1 MEKNQQRIDKM
12 LRYRWVVWGVLAL
25 TYIIVFF
32 HRLAIGVVRED
43 LVRDF
48 NISGTTFANIGS
60 TYFYAYMLM
69 QIPSGILADS
79 LGARKTV
86 TLGTLLAGIGSV
98 IFGLAPSLPF
108 VFLGRLLVG
117 IGVSV
122 VFIAILKIQS
132 QWFFDREFGTM
143 SGVTSFVGN
152 LGGIIAQTPLALMVT
167 YFTWRSTF
175 TAIGVISIALGIL
188 CYLIVRNTPEEMGFP
203 TIAEIEGIT
212 RDQKPME
219 KPPLLKGLVQCLK
232 NWKTWPSFFVFTG
245 FYGAFVTLTGTW
257 GQSYLVEVYG
267 MEPALAPNYLMA
279 AVLGMALGSIVV
291 GKVSDMMKRRKT
303 PMLIFGG
310 IYLLCWSLIVFW
322 NGGQPPLGI
331 LYPLF
336 FVLGFSCPIYV
347 LGWACS
353 KEVNHP
359 AIAGISTSI
368 VNIGGFLG
376 GAVLPPLLGKVFD
389 TFGGQLP
396 PLELYHKAFLYC
408 WIFTLAGFLFVFTVK
423 ETNCK
428 NIYQEK
434 SASQNT

>member
-1 MEKNQQRIDKM
+1 MQKNQQSIDKM

-86 TLGTLLAGIGSV
+86 TLGTLLAGVGSV
-98 IFGLAPSLPF
+98 IFGLAPNLPL
-108 VFLGRLLVG
+108 VFFGRLLVG

-132 QWFFDREFGTM
+132 QWFFEREFGTM
-143 SGVTSFVGN
+143 SGITSFVGN
-152 LGGIIAQTPLALMVT
+152 LGGMIAQTPLALMVA

-175 TAIGVISIALGIL
+175 AAIGVISIALAIL
-188 CYLIVRNTPEEMGFP
+188 CYFIVRNTPGEMGLP
-203 TIAEIEGIT
+203 AIDEIEGT
-212 RDQKPME
+212 AQGKGPLK
-219 KPPLLKGLVQCLK
+219 KPPLLKGLIQCLK
-232 NWKTWPSFFVFTG
+232 NWKTWPSFVVFTG
-245 FYGAFVTLTGTW
+245 FFGSFVTLTGTW
-257 GQSYLVEVYG
+257 GQSYLVEVYV
-267 MEPALAPNYLMA
+267 MDPSVATNYLMA
-279 AVLGMALGSIVV
+279 AVLGMALGGIVV
-291 GKVSDMMKRRKT
+291 GKLSDGMKRRKA
-303 PMLIFGG
+303 PMLIFGS
-310 IYLLCWSLIVFW
+310 IYLLCWTMIVFW
-322 NGGQPPLGI
+322 RGGQPPLSM
-331 LYPLF
+331 LYPLLF
-336 FVLGFSCPIYV
+336 ILGFSCPIYV

-376 GAVLPPLLGKVFD
+376 GAILPPLLGRVFD
-389 TFGGQLP
+389 TYGGQLAP
-396 PLELYHKAFLYC
+396 VPLFQRAFLYC
-408 WIFTLAGFLFVFTVK
+408 WIFAVVSFLFIFAIK
-423 ETNCK
+423 ETNCS
-428 NIYQEK
+428 NIYQQE
-434 SASQNT
+434 A